1 MNEDVPTG
9 RAVGRWSVNIQL
21 SHVVEFDSTGAWIS
35 SSLVGLGGEIE
46 DEPKYLL

>member
-1 MNEDVPTG
+1 MNENVPTG
-9 RAVGRWSVNIQL
+9 NGVGKWSVNIKL
-21 SHVVEFDSTGAWIS
+21 SHVAEFDSTGAWIS